1 MVGHIV
7 FDPSS
12 ISVDQMQLP
21 AVGQQEGGGKR
32 RSVIP
37 LVTKKA
43 DLDPVPVEAK
53 TDAVKEMVDKPQEV
67 KKALGIKEPA
77 KGRKT
82 VIVKPCDLEG
92 RRCSTAVPTKKK
104 KSDSLGF
111 Y

>member
-12 ISVDQMQLP
+12 ISVDQMQFS
-21 AVGQQEGGGKR
+21 AAGQQEGSGKR
-32 RSVIP
+32 RAVIP
-37 LVTKKA
+37 LVANKK
-43 DLDPVPVEAK
+43 DLDPVPVETK
-53 TDAVKEMVDKPQEV
+53 TDAVKEMEDKPQEV
-67 KKALGIKEPA
+67 KKALSIKAPP
-77 KGRKT
+77 KGKKT

-92 RRCSTAVPTKKK
+92 RRCSTAVPTKKR